1 MIGYSLSTVKRN
13 KAASIKN
20 IGVRLGRIAIKKDV
34 PVDEIA
40 NHLGVSTVSVYAW
53 FYGTYN
59 PKPNIVDKLTKFLS
73 KK

>member
-1 MIGYSLSTVKRN
+1 MG
-13 KAASIKN
+13 
-20 IGVRLGRIAIKKDV
+20 V

-53 FYGTYN
+53 FYGAYN